1 MSSKSRFK
9 MKLLPRVVD
18 AEVAEPR
25 HVRYLARDT
34 LPRPLEKHAKIHT
47 GGIPLSGK
55 TARPFF
61 PLNEIELGA
70 EDEG

>member
-1 MSSKSRFK
+1 
-9 MKLLPRVVD
+9 MKLLPRVGG

-25 HVRYLARDT
+25 HVRHLARDA

-55 TARPFF
+55 TVRPIFH
-61 PLNEIELGA
+61 LVELG
-70 EDEG
+70 